1 MRKWSVLMLI
11 GLLGT
16 TTTAQTEQWQF
27 QGYAIG
33 ADATGAAYADMGAM
47 PDIVRI
53 NSVYYMY
60 YVAKYGTANAIWYA
74 SSFDMIN
81 WTVEDTIMTAS
92 LDPANRIYNLGGPG
106 VLKLDNGDYR
116 LFYRTSQEVTFPD
129 EPEFH
134 VRSMISS
141 DGIHFTHEGICIE
154 VQPYQAD
161 SYFLSASHPAIYKDS
176 NGDTRA
182 FLTGRDSGMVITDQA
197 RLYTAFSPDEGLTW
211 TDFTPIYEKCH
222 DPVVIRD
229 SSGLYHMYTSYLG
242 SSHREVV
249 SADGIT
255 WPAVADSLAMK
266 QGTLLLDEMTS
277 DFVIADLGAAVKTN
291 GEIVLYSNYKPL
303 GPGAWVDIAYF
314 YFGGYSQVSE
324 SDALAQISIY
334 PNPANDY
341 LVVDVAQTESDD
353 FYQLV
358 DLNGR
363 VVATGALKQPKTNVD
378 LSGLESGSYFI
389 RVRVADEVSVHKLT
403 ITR

>member
-1 MRKWSVLMLI
+1 
-11 GLLGT
+11 
-16 TTTAQTEQWQF
+16 
-27 QGYAIG
+27 
-33 ADATGAAYADMGAM
+33 
-47 PDIVRI
+47 
-53 NSVYYMY
+53 
-60 YVAKYGTANAIWYA
+60 
-74 SSFDMIN
+74 
-81 WTVEDTIMTAS
+81 
-92 LDPANRIYNLGGPG
+92 
-106 VLKLDNGDYR
+106 
-116 LFYRTSQEVTFPD
+116 
-129 EPEFH
+129 
-134 VRSMISS
+134 
-141 DGIHFTHEGICIE
+141 
-154 VQPYQAD
+154 
-161 SYFLSASHPAIYKDS
+161 
-176 NGDTRA
+176 
-182 FLTGRDSGMVITDQA
+182 
-197 RLYTAFSPDEGLTW
+197 
-211 TDFTPIYEKCH
+211 
-222 DPVVIRD
+222 
-229 SSGLYHMYTSYLG
+229 MYTSYLG